1 MIWENIFIHLP
12 YFYSHFLFYIHYNTL
27 KQINDKVAK
36 GTYSFMSLIVK
47 IMSLG
52 LVFILS
58 VPAADKTQSFVY
70 SSLHSAMQLINGIS
84 RDLQKLLKY
93 FNGTAIAVLFRIPL
107 ALFIA
112 GWPPLLSNNLAL
124 YLKDLKSSVFSML
137 LLKPVVSSFEKSHK
151 PPH

>member
-1 MIWENIFIHLP
+1 M
-12 YFYSHFLFYIHYNTL
+12 FYIHYNTL

-93 FNGTAIAVLFRIPL
+93 FNGTAIVAFLEF
-107 ALFIA
+107 
-112 GWPPLLSNNLAL
+112 
-124 YLKDLKSSVFSML
+124 
-137 LLKPVVSSFEKSHK
+137 H
-151 PPH
+151 

>member
-1 MIWENIFIHLP
+1 M
-12 YFYSHFLFYIHYNTL
+12 Y
-27 KQINDKVAK
+27 
-36 GTYSFMSLIVK
+36 LIVK

-52 LVFILS
+52 LLFVLS

-70 SSLHSAMQLINGIS
+70 SSLHSAMQLI
-84 RDLQKLLKY
+84 
-93 FNGTAIAVLFRIPL
+93 VLFRIPL

-112 GWPPLLSNNLAL
+112 GWPALLSNNLTL

-151 PPH
+151 HPD